1 MTVCTVYWRDTGGL
15 EGASSSWELLCILL
29 LFFFSENSKFVSI
42 SLFSS
47 LGGGF
52 QTLVLA
58 KDEGTVS
65 SDE

>member
-1 MTVCTVYWRDTGGL
+1 MYWRDTGGL

-29 LFFFSENSKFVSI
+29 LLIFFSENSKFVSI
-42 SLFSS
+42 SLLSS
-47 LGGGF
+47 LGGRF

>member
-1 MTVCTVYWRDTGGL
+1 MYFVV
-15 EGASSSWELLCILL
+15 I
-29 LFFFSENSKFVSI
+29 FFSENSKIVSI

-47 LGGGF
+47 LGGRF

>member
-1 MTVCTVYWRDTGGL
+1 MGVWRVPVLAG
-15 EGASSSWELLCILL
+15 SYFV
-29 LFFFSENSKFVSI
+29 FFFSENSKFVSI

-52 QTLVLA
+52 QTLVFA